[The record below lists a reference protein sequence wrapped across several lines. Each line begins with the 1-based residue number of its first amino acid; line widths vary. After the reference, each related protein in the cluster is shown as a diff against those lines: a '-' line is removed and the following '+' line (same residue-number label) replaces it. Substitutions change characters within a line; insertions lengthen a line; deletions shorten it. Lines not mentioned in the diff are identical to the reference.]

1 MSINHHLSP
10 LITPLFPYTNH
21 HWYTSNHHHVNPS
34 DVFSDTGAFVNNSPK
49 QLWRYTP
56 SLRRGHWLRK
66 STPATRPAAQGGKSR
81 TFWPKNGGFLMW
93 ILDCWRVDNY
103 SRYIYIYIYIYV
115 RVFSVAYSIQSL
127 KKSDPDI
134 WKEHISN
141 QFFFGEVF
149 KEWGCQQHLMLHQP
163 RSNQQRVPTRVLLS
177 N

>member
-1 MSINHHLSP
+1 M
-10 LITPLFPYTNH
+10 F
-21 HWYTSNHHHVNPS
+21 
-34 DVFSDTGAFVNNSPK
+34 FSDTGAFVNNSPK

-103 SRYIYIYIYIYV
+103 SRYIYIYMCVCFQLLIVYRVWKSQILIYGRNTYPT
-115 RVFSVAYSIQSL
+115 S
-127 KKSDPDI
+127 
-134 WKEHISN
+134 
-141 QFFFGEVF
+141 FFFGEVF

-177 N
+177 NSTIFRKKKKNNPKLSVEFYIGPTPAG